1 MKNIILF
8 AFLLSLQV
16 ASLAQQP
23 GSFCVSEDELA
34 LWEQIN
40 TYRLKFALDPL
51 PLSKSLSYVAY
62 LHVRDLYL
70 NHPDEGDCN
79 LHSWSDNGTWKP
91 ICFPEEQSR
100 TNSPW
105 NNPPELAN
113 YKGKAMEIAYYENN
127 DALPE
132 NILEMWKMSSPSAS
146 VMVNTG
152 KWNRYDWKAIGV
164 AIYRGYAV
172 AWFGDAE
179 DAYDGIRVCNSD
191 RMIFKE
197 ENSEETQSTAEKSDK
212 IPVILNPTSQF
223 YLIYGSFDNEIQAM
237 EKAKDYKT
245 KGFKDVAII
254 SADRRFRIALQP
266 FKSEE
271 EAKEAKASFP
281 AEFRSAWVLEF

>member
-8 AFLLSLQV
+8 TLLLSLHL
-16 ASLAQQP
+16 ASSAQQP

-91 ICFPEEQSR
+91 ICYPEEQSR
-100 TNSPW
+100 K
-105 NNPPELAN
+105 NNAWKKPLELAN

-132 NILEMWKMSSPSAS
+132 NIFEMWKMSSPSAS

-152 KWNRYDWKAIGV
+152 KWNRYEWKAIGV

-197 ENSEETQSTAEKSDK
+197 EKGEETKTLAEKSDL
-212 IPVILNPTSQF
+212 IPVIVNPTSQF
-223 YLIYGSFDNEIQAM
+223 YLIYGSFDNEIQAK

-245 KGFKDVAII
+245 KGFKEVAII

-271 EAKEAKASFP
+271 EAKEAKTSFP
-281 AEFRSAWVLEF
+281 VEFRSAWVLEF

>member
-8 AFLLSLQV
+8 TLILSLHL
-16 ASLAQQP
+16 ASTAQQP

-91 ICFPEEQSR
+91 ICYPEEQSR
-100 TNSPW
+100 KNSAWKKPL
-105 NNPPELAN
+105 ELAN

-132 NILEMWKMSSPSAS
+132 NIFEMWKMSSSSAS

-152 KWNRYDWKAIGV
+152 KWNRYEWKAIGV

-172 AWFGDAE
+172 AWFGDA
-179 DAYDGIRVCNSD
+179 DDTYDGIRVCNSD
-191 RMIFKE
+191 RMIFKKKKG
-197 ENSEETQSTAEKSDK
+197 EETKILAEKSDLV
-212 IPVILNPTSQF
+212 PVIVNPTSQF

-237 EKAKDYKT
+237 EKANDYKT
-245 KGFKDVAII
+245 KGFKEVAII
-254 SADRRFRIALQP
+254 SADRRFRIALQS

-271 EAKEAKASFP
+271 EAKEAKTSIP